1 MTLPTITWSWI
12 VSIAIGLLGIS
23 VMVIVHELG
32 HFAAARA
39 FGISVQTLQFGFGP
53 AILRWGKGETE
64 YRIAAIPFGGMC
76 RMMGQDD
83 LRNAIAQKKKHIET
97 CEEGSIWSV
106 GAGKRILVYLA
117 GPLSNILFAFLC
129 YTILLSMNT
138 VVPYSPAR
146 IVVASDYPSLY
157 QVETCAASDAGL
169 ATGDLISSID
179 GIPIDSYE
187 ALQAELSERK
197 DAPSIQVET
206 QRGVF
211 ELSPVEGVFGILP
224 FKEAVVG
231 HVNMDTPEKKAGLRT
246 GDVIV
251 YANGRSVSNM
261 FDLLVESSASDYMT
275 LTVQRND
282 GIHEIS
288 FPNPDSTLDFT
299 LMQQTRTV
307 PGKDFGTA
315 LGIAVREC
323 FKNFKQSI
331 VSLANVIKG
340 KSDAHETLG
349 GTFAASQSMGML
361 TTKGFAA
368 GFNSGMRIVLF
379 LLASVSISLCVAN
392 LLPIPALDGGLIV
405 LSFAELITGHTFHP
419 KLYLGLQITGIAII
433 ALIFVLLTFL

>member
-1 MTLPTITWSWI
+1 MTLPSITWSWI

-53 AILRWGKGETE
+53 AIFRWGKGETE

-83 LRNAIAQKKKHIET
+83 LRNAIVQKKKHIET

-169 ATGDLISSID
+169 ATGDTIASID

-251 YANGRSVSNM
+251 YANGRRVSNM

-275 LTVQRND
+275 LTVQRDD

-288 FPNPDSTLDFT
+288 FPNPDSTLNFT

-405 LSFAELITGHTFHP
+405 LSFAELITGHTFQP

>member
-1 MTLPTITWSWI
+1 MTLPSITWSWI

-53 AILRWGKGETE
+53 AIFRWGKGETE

-83 LRNAIAQKKKHIET
+83 LRNAIVQKKKHIET

-169 ATGDLISSID
+169 ATGDTIASID

-211 ELSPVEGVFGILP
+211 ELSPEEGVFGILP

-251 YANGRSVSNM
+251 YANGRRVSNM

-275 LTVQRND
+275 LTVQRDD

-288 FPNPDSTLDFT
+288 FPNPDSTLNFT

-405 LSFAELITGHTFHP
+405 LSFAELITGHTFQP

>member
-1 MTLPTITWSWI
+1 MTLPSITWSWI
-12 VSIAIGLLGIS
+12 ASIAIGLLGIS

-53 AILRWGKGETE
+53 AIFRWGKGETE

-169 ATGDLISSID
+169 ATGDTIASID

-251 YANGRSVSNM
+251 YANGRRVSNM

-275 LTVQRND
+275 LTVQRDD

-288 FPNPDSTLDFT
+288 FPNPDSTLNFT

-405 LSFAELITGHTFHP
+405 LSFAELITGHTFQP

>member
-53 AILRWGKGETE
+53 AIFRWGKGETE

-169 ATGDLISSID
+169 ATGDAISSID
-179 GIPIDSYE
+179 GVSIDSYE

-197 DAPSIQVET
+197 DASSIKVET

-211 ELSPVEGVFGILP
+211 EMSPVEGVFGILP

-251 YANGRSVSNM
+251 YANERRVSNM

-275 LTVQRND
+275 LTVQRDD

-288 FPNPDSTLDFT
+288 FPNPDSTLNFT

-315 LGIAVREC
+315 LSMAVREC
-323 FKNFKQSI
+323 FRNFKQSI

-340 KSDAHETLG
+340 KSNAHETLG

>member
-53 AILRWGKGETE
+53 AIFRWGKGETE

-169 ATGDLISSID
+169 ATGDTIASID

-197 DAPSIQVET
+197 DASSIQVET

-251 YANGRSVSNM
+251 YANGRRVSNM
-261 FDLLVESSASDYMT
+261 FDLLVESSASDYMA
-275 LTVQRND
+275 LTVQRD
-282 GIHEIS
+282 DEIHEIS
-288 FPNPDSTLDFT
+288 FPNPDSTLNFT

-340 KSDAHETLG
+340 KSNAHETLG